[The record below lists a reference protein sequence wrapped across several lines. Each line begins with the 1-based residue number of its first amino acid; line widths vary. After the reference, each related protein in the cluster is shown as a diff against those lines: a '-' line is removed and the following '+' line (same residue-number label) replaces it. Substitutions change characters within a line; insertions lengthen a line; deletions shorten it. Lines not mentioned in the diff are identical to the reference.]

1 MTVTLAHNK
10 VRLAL
15 HHLRDGVDGRGVR
28 PLLHVHGLGERSP
41 DEVPEVLASW
51 PGQVWA
57 LDLTGHGDSSIPAG
71 GGYSCEVLMGD
82 ADSAVAH
89 LGPVTVYG
97 RGLGGYVAL
106 LIAGARPEL
115 VRGAVIDD
123 GPGLTGGGVEPG
135 TPFVPQQPLE
145 VTGTPDPYALLE
157 LSVDVRPP
165 DYATTFA
172 RLAATLSGLD
182 VAVAVAARFR
192 PPWLTAVANE
202 PGVHG
207 MAVAE
212 ALALFAASPDAP
224 AAAG

>member
-15 HHLRDGVDGRGVR
+15 HHLRDGADGGGVR

-41 DEVPEVLASW
+41 DVVPEVLASW

-135 TPFVPQQPLE
+135 TPFVPSSHSRSP
-145 VTGTPDPYALLE
+145 A
-157 LSVDVRPP
+157 RP
-165 DYATTFA
+165 TRT
-172 RLAATLSGLD
+172 RCS
-182 VAVAVAARFR
+182 
-192 PPWLTAVANE
+192 
-202 PGVHG
+202 
-207 MAVAE
+207 
-212 ALALFAASPDAP
+212 S
-224 AAAG
+224 

>member
-15 HHLRDGVDGRGVR
+15 HHLRDGLDGAGGR
-28 PLLHVHGLGERSP
+28 PLLHLHGLGERSP
-41 DEVPEVLASW
+41 ETVPEHLASW
-51 PGQVWA
+51 PGPVWA
-57 LDLTGHGDSSIPAG
+57 LDLTGHGRSSLPAG

-123 GPGLTGGGVEPG
+123 GPGLTGGGLEPG
-135 TPFVPQQPLE
+135 TPFIPQQPFE

-157 LSVDVRPP
+157 LSTDVRPP

-172 RLAATLSGLD
+172 RLAATQSGLD
-182 VAVAVAARFR
+182 VTLAVAARVH

-202 PGVHG
+202 PGVQV
-207 MAVAE
+207 MPVAD
-212 ALALFAASPDAP
+212 ALALFAAAPDAP
-224 AAAG
+224 AAS